1 MLSVLCPCSCVVE
14 CATALGVPQAIVGKK
29 PVTGEKDLSK
39 RTLPATLGMT
49 RVISRRD
56 KASGKACV

>member
-1 MLSVLCPCSCVVE
+1 VVE
-14 CATALGVPQAIVGKK
+14 CATALGVPQAVVGKK
-29 PVTGEKDLSK
+29 PVTGEKDMSK

-56 KASGKACV
+56 KASGKVCV